1 MLLFLFFLVFLLH
14 DVQLVIPGYGIVLY
28 RFRNCSNYL
37 QILFYNFGACHC
49 LCIGYRSDYLWNIQ
63 NIQSCFKD

>member
-28 RFRNCSNYL
+28 RFRNCSDCL
-37 QILFYNFGACHC
+37 QILLYYFGTCCC
-49 LCIGYRSDYLWNIQ
+49 LCTRSGIGYVWSFQNLQSDLKN
-63 NIQSCFKD
+63 